1 MAFTIEFL
9 YENGEPVRALDNEV
23 LDEDKIKSIL
33 KLKVNDIIPLGSGSE
48 KQNYM
53 VLKIN
58 RSFVSAQLPSQ
69 GEDNTHFDF
78 IVKAISTKSKTR
90 SEAEG

>member
-23 LDEDKIKSIL
+23 LDDDKIESIL
-33 KLKVNDIIPLGSGSE
+33 KLRVNDIIPLGSGSE

-53 VLKIN
+53 VLKIK
-58 RSFVSAQLPSQ
+58 RSFVSAQLSGQ
-69 GEDNTHFDF
+69 GEDKTHFDF
-78 IVKAISTKSKTR
+78 IVKAISALNR
-90 SEAEG
+90 

>member
-48 KQNYM
+48 KQNYI
-53 VLKIN
+53 VIKIN
-58 RSFVSAQLPSQ
+58 RSFVSARLSGQ

-78 IVKAISTKSKTR
+78 IVKVISDK
-90 SEAEG
+90 G

>member
-1 MAFTIEFL
+1 M
-9 YENGEPVRALDNEV
+9 
-23 LDEDKIKSIL
+23 LDEEKIQSIL

-48 KQNYM
+48 KQNYI

-58 RSFVSAQLPSQ
+58 RSFVSAQLSGQ

-78 IVKAISTKSKTR
+78 IVKAISDK
-90 SEAEG
+90 E

>member
-23 LDEDKIKSIL
+23 LDEGKIQSIL
-33 KLKVNDIIPLGSGSE
+33 KLRVNDIIPLGSGSGR
-48 KQNYM
+48 QNYI
-53 VLKIN
+53 VVKIN
-58 RSFVSAQLPSQ
+58 RSFVSAQLSGQ

-78 IVKAISTKSKTR
+78 IVKAISDK
-90 SEAEG
+90 E

>member
-23 LDEDKIKSIL
+23 LDEEKIQAIL
-33 KLKVNDIIPLGSGSE
+33 KLKVNDIIPLGSGGE

-58 RSFVSAQLPSQ
+58 RSFVSAQLS
-69 GEDNTHFDF
+69 G
-78 IVKAISTKSKTR
+78 
-90 SEAEG
+90 

>member
-23 LDEDKIKSIL
+23 LDDDKIESIL
-33 KLKVNDIIPLGSGSE
+33 KLRVNDIIPLGSGGK
-48 KQNYM
+48 KQNYI

-58 RSFVSAQLPSQ
+58 RSFVSAQLSDQ
-69 GEDNTHFDF
+69 GEDNTHFVF
-78 IVKAISTKSKTR
+78 IVKAISDK
-90 SEAEG
+90 E